1 MKINKNLIFK
11 NEMNKR
17 FTDSDIEKVRDYI
30 IKTKPHYEK
39 IDGETYFCYIDI
51 NAEEFFG
58 KELSDKLLDFVLF
71 VEEMEKENE
80 KEQSK
85 K

>member
-17 FTDSDIEKVRDYI
+17 FTDSDIEKVRDYLI
-30 IKTKPHYEK
+30 AIKPHYEK

-51 NAEEFFG
+51 NQEEFFG

-80 KEQSK
+80 KE
-85 K
+85 

>member
-30 IKTKPHYEK
+30 IAIKPHYEK

-51 NAEEFFG
+51 NQEEFFG

>member
-17 FTDSDIEKVRDYI
+17 FTDSDIEKVRDYLI
-30 IKTKPHYEK
+30 AIKPHYEK

-51 NAEEFFG
+51 NQEEFFG

-80 KEQSK
+80 CC
-85 K
+85 

>member
-30 IKTKPHYEK
+30 IAINPHYEK
-39 IDGETYFCYIDI
+39 IDGETFFCYIDI
-51 NAEEFFG
+51 NQEEFFG

>member
-30 IKTKPHYEK
+30 IEVKPHYKK
-39 IDGETYFCYIDI
+39 IDGETFFCYIDI

-58 KELSDKLLDFVLF
+58 KELSDKLLDFVIF

-80 KEQSK
+80 KE
-85 K
+85 

>member
-30 IKTKPHYEK
+30 IAIKPHYEK

-51 NAEEFFG
+51 NQEEFFG

-71 VEEMEKENE
+71 VEEMEN
-80 KEQSK
+80 
-85 K
+85 